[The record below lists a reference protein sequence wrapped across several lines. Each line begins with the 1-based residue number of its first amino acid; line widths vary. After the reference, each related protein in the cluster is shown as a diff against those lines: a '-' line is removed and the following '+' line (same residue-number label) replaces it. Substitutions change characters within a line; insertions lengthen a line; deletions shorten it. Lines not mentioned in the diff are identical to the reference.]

1 MFQCCF
7 LSCFLM
13 FFLIIGLVLFI
24 RKNVHAVKLDNLMF
38 YYFPPG
44 KICTPWKAK
53 CLRLALMNILFVA
66 NKQFSITN
74 LPNNNSTIQFLVKIQ
89 TTIMYTKKT
98 IQYKQP
104 TFRTRIKLK
113 LQKQTIQYL
122 LVITNLTT
130 ILNIPSSTLLS
141 CNTKNSVQL

>member
-1 MFQCCF
+1 
-7 LSCFLM
+7 
-13 FFLIIGLVLFI
+13 
-24 RKNVHAVKLDNLMF
+24 
-38 YYFPPG
+38 
-44 KICTPWKAK
+44 
-53 CLRLALMNILFVA
+53 MNILFVA